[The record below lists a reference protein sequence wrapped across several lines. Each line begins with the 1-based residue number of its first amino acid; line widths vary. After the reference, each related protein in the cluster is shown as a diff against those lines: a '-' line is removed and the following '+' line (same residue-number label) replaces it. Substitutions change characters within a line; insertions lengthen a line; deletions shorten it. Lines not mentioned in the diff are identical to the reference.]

1 MSRDYRL
8 FLEDIRDSCQR
19 IVNYTEGLSFN
30 QFVMNDMAYDAILRN
45 VEIIGE
51 AAKQIPDTVR
61 NKYPDVDWR
70 RIAGMRD
77 IVAHQYFGIHDE
89 IIWDIVVNKIPDLLP
104 QISEIL
110 EQEK

>member
-1 MSRDYRL
+1 MSKV
-8 FLEDIRDSCQR
+8 
-19 IVNYTEGLSFN
+19 VNYTEGLSFN

-104 QISEIL
+104 QISKIL